1 MDFIAFKINE
11 IQKIADMVIAA
22 KDFEKESIIFSHKW
36 MPNILC
42 SWGYYL
48 NLRTFCCK
56 VAINQI
62 AKTCNEIGP
71 IAQLVRAPDS

>member
-1 MDFIAFKINE
+1 
-11 IQKIADMVIAA
+11 MVIAE

-56 VAINQI
+56 MS
-62 AKTCNEIGP
+62 
-71 IAQLVRAPDS
+71 L

>member
-1 MDFIAFKINE
+1 
-11 IQKIADMVIAA
+11 MVIAA

-56 VAINQI
+56 CLY
-62 AKTCNEIGP
+62 K
-71 IAQLVRAPDS
+71 PDSKDM